1 MVKRLGH
8 GIIRTQIQHTDSVT
22 DLTARRQNNHRRV
35 IFRRAV
41 RAQKAAPIP
50 VGQHDIQQNQVVFTR
65 LYKGR
70 RVSNLSCVINSMAIK
85 TNARRNSV
93 RKLEI
98 VFDQK
103 VFHRARQLSLQ
114 VTGLCQV
121 TMIVYRHGAVRRTA
135 TKRENKMKTLKMG
148 RRALMAT
155 AIATF
160 GLGNAAFADGH
171 QVLDDIHFLIPG
183 GAGGGWDGTARGTG
197 EALTEAG
204 LVGSASYENM
214 SGGGGG
220 VAIGYM
226 IENAESLDNTLMVN
240 STPIVIRSLT
250 GVFPH
255 NFRDLTLVSG
265 TIGDYAAIVV
275 GKDSPINSMDDLLA
289 AWDADQNG
297 TPIGGGSVPG
307 GMDHLV
313 AAMVMEASGRDALG
327 VNYIP
332 YDAGG
337 TAMAALLSG
346 EIAALST
353 GFSEAVDLSNA
364 GEVKIIGVTADER
377 VDAAPDAM
385 TMMEQGIDTTFVN
398 WRGFFAAPGLA
409 DDKLEAYKTAI
420 AAMYDTPEWEAVRA
434 RNGWVN
440 IHNPGDEFE
449 AFLEEQ
455 ETVIGD
461 LMRKLGFL

>member
-1 MVKRLGH
+1 
-8 GIIRTQIQHTDSVT
+8 
-22 DLTARRQNNHRRV
+22 
-35 IFRRAV
+35 
-41 RAQKAAPIP
+41 
-50 VGQHDIQQNQVVFTR
+50 
-65 LYKGR
+65 
-70 RVSNLSCVINSMAIK
+70 
-85 TNARRNSV
+85 
-93 RKLEI
+93 
-98 VFDQK
+98 
-103 VFHRARQLSLQ
+103 
-114 VTGLCQV
+114 
-121 TMIVYRHGAVRRTA
+121 
-135 TKRENKMKTLKMG
+135 MKTLNLG
-148 RRALMAT
+148 RRALIAT
-155 AIATF
+155 AVATLGF
-160 GLGNAAFADGH
+160 GTAAFADGH
-171 QVLDDIHFLIPG
+171 QVLDDIHFIIPG

-197 EALTEAG
+197 EALTAAG

-220 VAIGYM
+220 TAIGYL
-226 IENAESLDNTLMVN
+226 IENAESLEGALMVN

-275 GKDSPINSMDDLLA
+275 GKDSPVNSMDDLLA
-289 AWDADQNG
+289 AWDADQSG

-313 AAMVMEASGRDALG
+313 AAMVIEASGRDALE

-364 GEVKIIGVTADER
+364 GEVKIIGVTSDAR

-398 WRGFFAAPGLA
+398 WRGFFGAPGMSDEKLA
-409 DDKLEAYKTAI
+409 QYQAAI

-440 IHNPGDEFE
+440 IHNSGDDFRV
-449 AFLEEQ
+449 FLEEQ

-461 LMRKLGFL
+461 LMKKLGFL